1 MPENDVIRILNF
13 LPNLRQAGIESF
25 VMSVYRNIDRSKIQ
39 FDFVV
44 HSTKREFYDDE
55 VEALGGKIYYLTYKD
70 DKNLFKYVKDL
81 NRLFQ
86 EHPEYRIV
94 HGHMQSMMPLYL
106 NYAKKNHVPVRI
118 AHSHNNS
125 YEKSLKGTVL
135 HLFSRFSRYPATD
148 CYACSDDS
156 GRYLFGNR
164 KFDVIYNGID
174 MQKFTYNDS
183 VREQL
188 RKKLQI
194 GTDEILLGTVGRMEK
209 QKNQMFLLNVL
220 SGVVKRSSKYKLILI
235 GSGSLEGELCRFVE
249 QNKLQEHVIFLGN
262 VSNVNEYMC
271 AMDLFVLPSLYE
283 GLGIVLIE
291 AQAAGLH
298 CLTTRDTVAAETK
311 VTSRIQYLSLE
322 QSEWEKAILGFR
334 PDIRSQKKERSI
346 ELFDIRN
353 VAGDMEER
361 YRSFYKKIT
370 EMNTYV

>member
-1 MPENDVIRILNF
+1 M
-13 LPNLRQAGIESF
+13 
-25 VMSVYRNIDRSKIQ
+25 
-39 FDFVV
+39 
-44 HSTKREFYDDE
+44 
-55 VEALGGKIYYLTYKD
+55 
-70 DKNLFKYVKDL
+70 
-81 NRLFQ
+81 
-86 EHPEYRIV
+86 
-94 HGHMQSMMPLYL
+94 
-106 NYAKKNHVPVRI
+106 
-118 AHSHNNS
+118 
-125 YEKSLKGTVL
+125 
-135 HLFSRFSRYPATD
+135 
-148 CYACSDDS
+148 
-156 GRYLFGNR
+156 
-164 KFDVIYNGID
+164 
-174 MQKFTYNDS
+174 
-183 VREQL
+183 REQL

-220 SGVVKRSSKYKLILI
+220 SGVVKRSSKYKLIII
-235 GSGSLEGELCRFVE
+235 GSGSLEGELRRFVE

-361 YRSFYKKIT
+361 YCSYYKKIT